1 MKKSVALKNISN
13 NQSHALLSA
22 LPYNAFV
29 FTEQGDCIEAFVGNE
44 ATVTS
49 FDYKSLVGLSLKQM
63 LSPELAKRLQNHI
76 SKALESDLTET
87 IVHPVSAADL
97 APEFQTLTG
106 PNDTLWFEGK
116 ATRISTWEGEASAV
130 MWLSSDI
137 TLTISREQKIKALI
151 EMDALTGARS
161 RRSLLKYLRHA
172 YRNKVVSSSP
182 YSLLYI
188 EVRDYPTY
196 KKDYGLVSSENLL
209 KLLSDFFQQHLSPL
223 SKLYRFE
230 GSDFVAI
237 LPNTGYEVACSVAKK
252 LTEKLINTEIEV
264 GHHALTI
271 PIDVGVA
278 ESHSLSAS
286 RPLDVLYRANENVG
300 KYHLG

>member
-1 MKKSVALKNISN
+1 MKKAETVQTISN
-13 NQSHALLSA
+13 HQSYALLSA

-29 FTEQGDCIEAFVGNE
+29 FTEHGDCIEAFAGNE
-44 ATVTS
+44 ATVS
-49 FDYKSLVGLSLKQM
+49 NFDYKSLVGLSLKQM
-63 LSPELAKRLQNHI
+63 LSPDLAKRLQNHI
-76 SKALESDLTET
+76 RKAIESDLTET

-116 ATRISTWEGEASAV
+116 ATRIPAWEGKANAV

-137 TLTISREQKIKALI
+137 TLAISREQKIKALI

-161 RRSLLKYLRHA
+161 RRALLKSLRRA
-172 YRNKVVSSSP
+172 FKNKEVSSPP
-182 YSLLYI
+182 YCLLYI
-188 EVRDYPTY
+188 EVRDYSAY

-209 KLLSDFFQQHLSPL
+209 KQLSVFFRRHLRPSD
-223 SKLYRFE
+223 KLYRFE

-237 LPNTGYEVACSVAKK
+237 LPNTVYGGACNLAKH
-252 LTEKLINTEIEV
+252 LTEKLINTSIEI
-264 GHHALTI
+264 GHHTLTI

-278 ESHSLSAS
+278 ESHTNSTT

-300 KYHLG
+300 K